1 MKMQEGIRTYL
12 EELAERGYARSDM
25 PHRTTL
31 LRRHLSYALAL
42 HHPPLLLWLKKERPI
57 RLYNRG
63 MVSEEMTRERREAA
77 EHFLAVLRHKNA
89 EGISFLAL
97 GSYVEDY
104 TEEYLVDPP
113 DAAIR
118 RRAIDDLSRA
128 LGLEIELQTVEC
140 RTYGQVIDY
149 LSDHGVNRAAD
160 CGVAFFRHCSEE
172 GRLSFEP
179 PRQLRRPYRR
189 VLDPDFLGGQEGL
202 WTERLRGYVEHL
214 KHERNLGD
222 RSIASYA
229 CMLRVFTRWLDA
241 RGTGQRVAAKMVKEF
256 LAEREKLGV
265 KAITLAKYVYSVRYF
280 FDYLLSRGLTKAN
293 PAKDLHVRADPSP
306 EGQVLTELEVLEVID
321 YLENQ
326 VFAGRDAPGVQQQMR
341 GFRASRDLCL
351 FLLFCLTAV
360 RLAEACG
367 MSLEDLDFAKR
378 SVRIKAKGNR
388 SRRKKHREI
397 LLPDALWSR
406 LTRYLAAH
414 HHQGGGPLWISWTGR
429 PIAGTGVS
437 TMIVRRVK
445 EAGVAKHISPHRLR
459 ATCASL
465 YVKRGMDPF
474 SLKTLLGHESITT
487 TMDHYVRL
495 TEEELREVWKRTN
508 PLAGTDDE

>member
-1 MKMQEGIRTYL
+1 MRLQEGIRTYL

-42 HHPPLLLWLKKERPI
+42 HHPALLLWLREARVI
-57 RLYNRG
+57 RLYSRG
-63 MVSEEMTRERREAA
+63 TVSEEMTRERRDAA
-77 EHFLAVLRHKNA
+77 EHFLAVLRDKNA

-97 GSYVEDY
+97 GPYLEDY

-113 DAAIR
+113 DAAMR
-118 RRAIDDLSRA
+118 RRAIDDLCRA
-128 LGLEIELQTVEC
+128 LGLEIELQTVER
-140 RTYGQVIDY
+140 RTYGQIIDY
-149 LSDHGVNRAAD
+149 LSDHGVSRAAD
-160 CGVAFFRHCSEE
+160 YSVAFFRHCSEA

-179 PRQLRRPYRR
+179 PRQLRRPHRK

-202 WTERLRGYVEHL
+202 WTKRLRGYLEHL
-214 KHERNLGD
+214 KNEGNLNDG
-222 RSIASYA
+222 SIASYV
-229 CMLRVFTRWLDA
+229 CTLRVFTRWLDA
-241 RGTGQRVAAKMVKEF
+241 RGAGQRVGPKMVKEF

-265 KAITLAKYVYSVRYF
+265 KAITSAKYVYSVRYF
-280 FDYLLSRGLTKAN
+280 FDYLLSRGLGKAN

-306 EGQVLTELEVLEVID
+306 EGPVLTELEVLQVID
-321 YLENQ
+321 HLENQ
-326 VFAGRDAPGVQQQMR
+326 VFAGQDAPDVPQQMR
-341 GFRASRDLCL
+341 GFRASRDLGL
-351 FLLFCLTAV
+351 FLLFCLTGV

-367 MSLEDLDFAKR
+367 MTLEDLDFTKR
-378 SVRIKAKGNR
+378 AVRIKAKGNR

-414 HHQGGGPLWISWTGR
+414 HHRGGGPLWISWSGR
-429 PIAGTGVS
+429 PMSGSGVNR
-437 TMIVRRVK
+437 MIVTRVR

-459 ATCASL
+459 ATCTSL
-465 YVKRGMDPF
+465 YVKGGMDPF

-495 TEEELREVWKRTN
+495 TEEELREVWKRAN
-508 PLAGTDDE
+508 PLAGTDEE